1 MTKRPP
7 LKIPART
14 KSTRTSV
21 TSTARYS
28 ANPPQ
33 TPAITLFA
41 ALRSRRVDG
50 IRALLPL
57 TVLVRDREH
66 HRGERRDRDGGLLER
81 LEEAGDRDRRRGD
94 EPEGEPVPIG
104 VKLGQPCAGGADA
117 RPGLARNRGLLGRR
131 RPVDDLRATLDV
143 YAPAKLAR
151 APSRMADRLV
161 RRDPQEPV
169 PDRPRLVVA
178 RERPICLQERRARDI
193 ER

>member
-57 TVLVRDREH
+57 TVLVRDLEH
-66 HRGERRDRDGGLLER
+66 HRGERSDRDAGLLQRIAES
-81 LEEAGDRDRRRGD
+81 GDRDLSRCD
-94 EPEGEPVPIG
+94 EHEG
-104 VKLGQPCAGGADA
+104 
-117 RPGLARNRGLLGRR
+117 
-131 RPVDDLRATLDV
+131 
-143 YAPAKLAR
+143 
-151 APSRMADRLV
+151 SS
-161 RRDPQEPV
+161 
-169 PDRPRLVVA
+169 
-178 RERPICLQERRARDI
+178 
-193 ER
+193 